1 MRQTEGMFNI
11 ILRRKGAKSVKTEN
25 SELTELEKQVLK
37 LMTADEKPTVEE
49 LCEKL
54 NRKKS
59 SIYNALKSLRSKG
72 LLA

>member
-1 MRQTEGMFNI
+1 M
-11 ILRRKGAKSVKTEN
+11 
-25 SELTELEKQVLK
+25 K
-37 LMTADEKPTVEE
+37 LMTADVKPTVEE